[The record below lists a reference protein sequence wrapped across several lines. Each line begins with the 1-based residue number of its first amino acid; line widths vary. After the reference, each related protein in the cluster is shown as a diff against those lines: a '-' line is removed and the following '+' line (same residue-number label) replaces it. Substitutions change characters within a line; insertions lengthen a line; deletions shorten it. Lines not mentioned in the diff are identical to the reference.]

1 MEVFNN
7 LDLFSVG
14 VAVSAIGILGLVVFF
29 NNPKSSTNRSLLL
42 FSILTIL
49 WGVSNYFNSQ
59 TGSTKFALWFLRSHL
74 FLSTWHAFFFFQL
87 ARVFPREKVGLTKRI
102 KYFVLPLV
110 ILTSILTLSP
120 FVFVKIS
127 EFGELGKV
135 SVAERGPG
143 ILLFVLTAAS
153 LIISGIS
160 LFIYK
165 TVKSSGL
172 ERKQYRLVLSGVS
185 LTFILLIIF
194 NLLLPAVFNNV
205 KFIPLGAL
213 FLLPFVALTSY
224 SIYKHRLFNVK
235 VAATAILVFLLSLL
249 TFTEIILSTSLSLI
263 IYRSAVFLFVLFFG
277 ILLIKSVLREV
288 SQREKIENLATQL
301 AVTNDELKT
310 ANAKLQ
316 ELDKMKTEFVSMA
329 THQLRSPLTAIKGYA
344 SLILEKSFGEVEEKV
359 RGAVDVIF
367 QSSQKLVHVIEDFLN
382 ITRIE
387 LGTMKYEQ
395 IEFDF
400 KQMAEVVAK
409 ELKVNVEKKGL
420 KFDFE
425 AEEGDYK
432 LAGDSG
438 KLAQVVGNLIDN
450 AIKYTPTA
458 AAAGGANWIKV
469 ALAHVGS
476 KIRLTVSDSGA
487 GIPAE
492 VIPKLFQKFIR
503 AEGAGKLNITGTG
516 LGLYVAKQIV
526 EGHGGKIWAESEG
539 AGQGSQFIV
548 EI

>member
-194 NLLLPAVFNNV
+194 NLLLPAVFNNG

>member
-1 MEVFNN
+1 M
-7 LDLFSVG
+7 
-14 VAVSAIGILGLVVFF
+14 
-29 NNPKSSTNRSLLL
+29 
-42 FSILTIL
+42 
-49 WGVSNYFNSQ
+49 
-59 TGSTKFALWFLRSHL
+59 
-74 FLSTWHAFFFFQL
+74 
-87 ARVFPREKVGLTKRI
+87 
-102 KYFVLPLV
+102 
-110 ILTSILTLSP
+110 
-120 FVFVKIS
+120 
-127 EFGELGKV
+127 
-135 SVAERGPG
+135 
-143 ILLFVLTAAS
+143 
-153 LIISGIS
+153 
-160 LFIYK
+160 
-165 TVKSSGL
+165 
-172 ERKQYRLVLSGVS
+172 
-185 LTFILLIIF
+185 
-194 NLLLPAVFNNV
+194 
-205 KFIPLGAL
+205 
-213 FLLPFVALTSY
+213 
-224 SIYKHRLFNVK
+224 
-235 VAATAILVFLLSLL
+235 
-249 TFTEIILSTSLSLI
+249 
-263 IYRSAVFLFVLFFG
+263 FVLFFG

-503 AEGAGKLNITGTG
+503 AEGAGKLNITGTR

-526 EGHGGKIWAESEG
+526 EGHGGKI
-539 AGQGSQFIV
+539 
-548 EI
+548 